1 MSASA
6 ALVLAVAVAGVFV
19 GWRSYRKRSRRRDE
33 ARSNAHALL
42 PEIRAVMTSCDPAG
56 PSGGAPIVGGR
67 FAESRER
74 LPAILQKEALF
85 AVETF
90 YQCVEAYARS
100 SQEMTAAFAAESALS
115 LGDKVRAKDRRD
127 RCLKDVYYSGEGALE
142 RLKLIADG

>member
-6 ALVLAVAVAGVFV
+6 AVVLAVVVALFI
-19 GWRSYRKRSRRRDE
+19 GWEFHRNRSRKRDE
-33 ARSNAHALL
+33 ARSVVRELL

-56 PSGGAPIVGGR
+56 PSGGAPMEGGR

-74 LPAILQKEALF
+74 LPAILPKEALF

-100 SQEMTAAFAAESALS
+100 SQEMTSAFAPSSELS

-142 RLKLIADG
+142 RLQSIG

>member
-6 ALVLAVAVAGVFV
+6 ALALAVAVAGMFV
-19 GWRSYRKRSRRRDE
+19 GWRSHRKRGRRRDE
-33 ARSNAHALL
+33 AGSIARDLL

-56 PSGGAPIVGGR
+56 PSGGAPIEGGR

-74 LPAILQKEALF
+74 LRGILPQEALF

-100 SQEMTAAFAAESALS
+100 SKEMTAAFAPSSELS

-142 RLKLIADG
+142 RLQKIG